1 MALTNLR
8 ELLSK
13 ADKGGYAVGAFN
25 AVNMESTQ
33 AIFAA
38 AEAER
43 APLILQITETT
54 IGQPGKPTYTGLEE
68 LMAMVR
74 VLVEAATIPVAIHLD
89 HGRTFASCKR
99 CIDAG
104 FTSVMIDGSLKV
116 DGKTVEHIDENIRKT
131 KEVVK
136 YARSQSQSQY
146 ISVEGEI
153 GSLGEIS
160 DSMSYAERR
169 EMLTQPEDAK
179 RFVMET
185 GVDAVAIAFGT
196 KHGPYKGKAIFELTV
211 VESVNSVIDTPLVMH
226 GGTGI
231 PESTV
236 REAIKLGINKIN
248 IDTQIRMAFEKSL
261 REVLARK
268 TNDYM
273 AKLEKAIEEGDNLP
287 VPKYDIRN
295 ILGPAREAMTE
306 AIRVKMQLF
315 GCSGKA

>member
-1 MALTNLR
+1 MSLTNLR
-8 ELLSK
+8 ELLSE

-25 AVNMESTQ
+25 AVNMESVQ
-33 AIFAA
+33 ATLAA

-43 APLILQITETT
+43 SPLILQITETT
-54 IGQPGKPTYTGLEE
+54 IGQPNKPTYTGLEE
-68 LMAMVR
+68 LMAMSK
-74 VLVEAATIPVAIHLD
+74 VLVEKATVPVAIHLD
-89 HGRTFASCKR
+89 HGRTFMSCKR

-116 DGKTVEHIDENIRKT
+116 DGKTVESIDENIRKT
-131 KEVVK
+131 KEVVE
-136 YARSQSQSQY
+136 YARLQKDY

-160 DSMSYAERR
+160 DNMSHAERR
-169 EMLTQPEDAK
+169 KMLTQPEDAK
-179 RFVMET
+179 RFATET

-196 KHGPYKGKAIFELTV
+196 KHGPYKGKAVFELAV
-211 VESVNSVIDTPLVMH
+211 IESVNSVIDTPLVMH

-231 PESTV
+231 PADTV

-248 IDTQIRMAFEKSL
+248 IDTQIRMAFEESL

-273 AKLEKAIEEGDNLP
+273 AVLEKAIEEGDNLP
-287 VPKYDIRN
+287 VPKYDIRK
-295 ILGPAREAMTE
+295 ILGPAREAMVE
-306 AIRVKMQLF
+306 AIRAKMQLF
-315 GCSGKA
+315 GCSGRVK

>member
-1 MALTNLR
+1 MGLTNLK
-8 ELLSK
+8 ELLSE

-25 AVNMESTQ
+25 AVNMESVQ
-33 AIFAA
+33 ATLAA

-68 LMAMVR
+68 LMAMAK
-74 VLVEAATIPVAIHLD
+74 VLVEKATVPVAIHLD

-104 FTSVMIDGSLKV
+104 FTSVMIDGSLKI
-116 DGKTVEHIDENIRKT
+116 DGKTVESIDENIRKT
-131 KEVVK
+131 KEIVE
-136 YARSQSQSQY
+136 YARSQSQY
-146 ISVEGEI
+146 VSVEGEI

-160 DSMSYAERR
+160 DSMSNAEKR
-169 EMLTQPEDAK
+169 EMLTQPKDAK
-179 RFVMET
+179 RFAMET
-185 GVDAVAIAFGT
+185 SVDAVAIAFGT
-196 KHGPYKGKAIFELTV
+196 KHGPYKGKAVFELTV
-211 VESVNSVIDTPLVMH
+211 IESVNSVIDTPLVMH

-231 PESTV
+231 PSNTV

-261 REVLARK
+261 REVLASK

-273 AKLEKAIEEGDNLP
+273 ASLERAIEEGDELP
-287 VPKYDIRN
+287 VPKYDIRK
-295 ILGPAREAMTE
+295 ILDPARKAMVE
-306 AIRVKMQLF
+306 AIRAKMQLF